1 MVCVPCLVVPVL
13 LWVWFRLITPLLW
26 KLKAIV
32 FPTAN
37 KTEQQPVLDEAAKAD
52 QLKCPFAFCAKP
64 TEKPVEAAA
73 TETKKDN

>member
-32 FPTAN
+32 FPAAA
-37 KTEQQPVLDEAAKAD
+37 KQTEQPVVDDA
-52 QLKCPFAFCAKP
+52 QLKCPFAFCAKEGAKP
-64 TEKPVEAAA
+64 AEQPVEAAI
-73 TETKKDN
+73 TKKDN